1 MNLEC
6 KCVYIKKK
14 KWNHDEYQCK
24 LVLACQDEILNMT
37 EISLDDKKVACE
49 KSNSYSKDFI
59 GNYILVPFG

>member
-1 MNLEC
+1 
-6 KCVYIKKK
+6 
-14 KWNHDEYQCK
+14 
-24 LVLACQDEILNMT
+24 MT